1 MGGEQ
6 RDRHRSVRTTLGIV
20 HTSLLATTK
29 RRRSRITARQAAAL
43 DGGCTRLVRVD
54 AHAPEVDL
62 AALRDLLRLLDE
74 QSDWILDIG
83 FGTGEPVERAALDE
97 PERSIIAVDLHTPG
111 IGDLVSRIEGESLT
125 NIVVIEADARQVLP
139 ALPLGGLGGV
149 RTFFP
154 DPWPKKRHHRRRLVN
169 EDFARE
175 LARYVQPGGFW
186 HLATDWPDYA
196 EQMEGTISASDLW
209 LGGRIPRP
217 DHRPI
222 TRYERNALAAGRDA
236 IDLWFERI
244 SR

>member
-6 RDRHRSVRTTLGIV
+6 RDRHRSERTTLGIV
-20 HTSLLATTK
+20 HTYLLATTK
-29 RRRSRITARQAAAL
+29 KRRSRITARQAEAL
-43 DGGCTRLVRVD
+43 DGGCTRLVRVS

-62 AALRDLLRLLDE
+62 AALRDVLILLDE
-74 QSDWILDIG
+74 KSEWILDIG
-83 FGTGEPVERAALDE
+83 FGTGEPVERSALDE

-111 IGDLVSRIEGESLT
+111 IGDLVSRIESANLA

-186 HLATDWPDYA
+186 HLATDWLDYA
-196 EQMEGTISASDLW
+196 DQIEGTISASGLW
-209 LGGRIPRP
+209 HGGRIPRP
-217 DHRPI
+217 DHRPV

-236 IDLWFERI
+236 IDLWFERT